1 MPVLVGFVWFV
12 SKFVSKNFMEGYLWR
27 LGGRFYETSYVSFVT
42 GWMVYPYG
50 KIALTTPYGGMKN
63 EIIK

>member
-1 MPVLVGFVWFV
+1 
-12 SKFVSKNFMEGYLWR
+12 MEGYLWR
-27 LGGRFYETSYVSFVT
+27 LLGRFCRNDRKFCN
-42 GWMVYPYG
+42 GLDVYPYG